1 MIRHVSQAGY
11 RAAVIRIASTMIS
24 SRGAFLFMV
33 SSFSTRTRAA
43 RAMTGRFIMLV
54 GLLSLMLAPIAAAD
68 SPTAVVISSFTAAYT
83 GGNPINVQW
92 VTESEVDL
100 AMFILYRGQ
109 TPLSPAQPGT
119 QVYQVAPQGG
129 GGVGGFTYTFS
140 DTQNLVQGAA
150 YYYMLKVL
158 ETTGSEQF
166 FYANN
171 SQPVLFGITPTPTAT
186 TVAGATATPTP
197 TATVVT
203 GATAT
208 PTPTA
213 TVVTGAT
220 ATPTATSVTGA
231 TATPTFTS
239 VPTSTPTPFVNTF
252 PTNTPTPIP
261 GIVTNT
267 PVPGVTATPLLF
279 TATPTPL
286 GTPALGTNT
295 PSPFDTPGIAVTP
308 AVTVAQTFEP
318 GTPGVIE
325 ASPTVPLP
333 PATETPTRL
342 PPRTQAQATATPE
355 ATGATR
361 TTAATGLLLCLGGG
375 AIFGAGLLAVV
386 GFVLWRRQPAADDRS
401 DDQR

>member
-1 MIRHVSQAGY
+1 
-11 RAAVIRIASTMIS
+11 
-24 SRGAFLFMV
+24 MV
-33 SSFSTRTRAA
+33 SSFSTRTSTA
-43 RAMTGRFIMLV
+43 RTMTGRAILLL
-54 GLLSLMLAPIAAAD
+54 GLLCLVLAPIAAAD
-68 SPTAVVISSFTAAYT
+68 APTAVVISSFTAAYS
-83 GGNPINVQW
+83 GNAINVQW

-119 QVYQVAPQGG
+119 QVHQVPPQGG
-129 GGVGGFTYTFS
+129 GGVGGFTYNFI
-140 DTQNLVQGAA
+140 DNANLVQGVS

-158 ETTGSEQF
+158 ETTGSEQN

-171 SQPVLFGITPTPTAT
+171 QQPVVFGVTPTPTAT

-252 PTNTPTPIP
+252 ATNTPTPVP
-261 GIVTNT
+261 GAVTNT
-267 PVPGVTATPLLF
+267 PVPGVTGTPLFF
-279 TATPTPL
+279 TATPTPF
-286 GTPALGTNT
+286 GTSVLGTNT
-295 PSPFDTPGIAVTP
+295 PSPFDTPGITATSV
-308 AVTVAQTFEP
+308 VTVAQTFEP

-325 ASPTVPLP
+325 ASPTP
-333 PATETPTRL
+333 PPPSGETPTRL
-342 PPRTQAQATATPE
+342 PPRTQAEATATPE
-355 ATGATR
+355 AAGATR

-386 GFVLWRRQPAADDRS
+386 GFVLWRRQPAVDEHS
-401 DDQR
+401 DDPR